1 MGMPSSA
8 SRDMGLERI
17 GRTTRYLAV
26 GGLLAGGVLSG
37 AVAEALPG
45 HSNRSSSSPS
55 SAGTP
60 ATTPSTAAPSDDSS
74 GQAPATT
81 PSQNLT
87 PPTRAPQP
95 TYQAPVASSGGS

>member
-1 MGMPSSA
+1 
-8 SRDMGLERI
+8 MGLERI

-45 HSNRSSSSPS
+45 HSQHSFTSPS
-55 SAGTP
+55 PAGTP
-60 ATTPSTAAPSDDSS
+60 ATTAPSDESA

-81 PSQNLT
+81 PSQNLA
-87 PPTRAPQP
+87 PPTQAPQP